1 MGEEI
6 NYMYV
11 NASVNFSEKNTF
23 NLSYKCISKSAF

>member
-11 NASVNFSEKNTF
+11 NASVNFSEKNTHSICLI
-23 NLSYKCISKSAF
+23 NVY